1 MHGGPRAVGGD
12 LDVAMFVALEHTV
25 AALVALLAEPPRYSL
40 RANLA
45 HCATTKM
52 LGDKS
57 MFIVDV
63 KLDALPP
70 PSGPLGNGQRH
81 QVVLLDTSFYGLQ
94 DQGRS
99 LMDEGSG

>member
-1 MHGGPRAVGGD
+1 
-12 LDVAMFVALEHTV
+12 
-25 AALVALLAEPPRYSL
+25 
-40 RANLA
+40 
-45 HCATTKM
+45 M
-52 LGDKS
+52 LGNKS

-99 LMDEGSG
+99 LMDEGPS